1 MLKIKFYNSHI
12 SINDYSK
19 SKKSVLEKLA
29 SILSGTTGIDT
40 DVIFNKLY
48 EREKLGSTSVG
59 NGVALPHA
67 RLEGINMPFIS
78 VVVLEEAIDF
88 DNIDDFDVDI
98 IVCLIVPYYQ
108 TEDHLTLLSSL
119 IQILDDISNRKKIRG
134 SRNSEQIIASLKSE
148 NLYYL

>member
-1 MLKIKFYNSHI
+1 MLKIKFDNSHI
-12 SINDYSK
+12 SINDDSK

-29 SILSGTTGIDT
+29 SILSGTTGIDSDT
-40 DVIFNKLY
+40 IFNKLY

-98 IVCLIVPYYQ
+98 IVCLIVPYDQ
-108 TEDHLTLLSSL
+108 TEDHLALLSSL
-119 IQILDDISNRKKIRG
+119 SQILDNISNRKKIRD